1 MFLVVDFP
9 FSSFNYSEIK
19 HLISTCLK
27 WSHRGLKFNGKVS
40 YTHLTGSHV
49 LKWFNENSCD
59 LVILT
64 TLGAKV
70 LGLRGYQYK
79 SRYTVIAGNMLIK
92 QRNCSWNQILKGAAQ
107 HTQIAVK
114 FFRHST
120 NFLGLSHIQAYLDG
134 VICHY
139 PKLSHPSEGCCPQ
152 KEVSGTTHKG
162 APDLPAH
169 TGVCEQP
176 HQFSAARQLELDWE
190 WWQHTNCSHGSP
202 PLLLQTQRSSD
213 GVTTRASG
221 YQLIFVFHS
230 LHAKSTYS
238 VSRGNDMTYKLAE
251 KIEIFVNYKTLIL
264 LCLEY
269 SELHGRK
276 YKPGKEMTY
285 TWQINTENSL
295 TELLN
300 QVIIAELSP

>member
-1 MFLVVDFP
+1 MIQRKFLWL
-9 FSSFNYSEIK
+9 SYIN
-19 HLISTCLK
+19 
-27 WSHRGLKFNGKVS
+27 KF
-40 YTHLTGSHV
+40 
-49 LKWFNENSCD
+49 
-59 LVILT
+59 
-64 TLGAKV
+64 GAKV
-70 LGLRGYQYK
+70 LGLCGYQYK

-139 PKLSHPSEGCCPQ
+139 PKLSHPSEGCCPL
-152 KEVSGTTHKG
+152 KEVSGTMHKG

-169 TGVCEQP
+169 TEVCEQP

-190 WWQHTNCSHGSP
+190 WWQHTNCSHGSS
-202 PLLLQTQRSSD
+202 PLLLQTQSSSD
-213 GVTTRASG
+213 GVTTRASR

-238 VSRGNDMTYKLAE
+238 VSRGNDMMYKPAE
-251 KIEIFVNYKTLIL
+251 KYKYLSIIKLLFYYVLNTVNCMAGNINQERKWHTHDRSTQKT
-264 LCLEY
+264 
-269 SELHGRK
+269 H
-276 YKPGKEMTY
+276 
-285 TWQINTENSL
+285 
-295 TELLN
+295 
-300 QVIIAELSP
+300 